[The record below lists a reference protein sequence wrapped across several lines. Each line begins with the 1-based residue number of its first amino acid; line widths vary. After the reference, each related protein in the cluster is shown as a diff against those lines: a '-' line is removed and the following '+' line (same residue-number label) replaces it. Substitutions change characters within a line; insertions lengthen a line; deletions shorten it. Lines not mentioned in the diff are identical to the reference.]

1 MLYVTNICDRAN
13 MMGGGEV
20 LGANTAGWWGGAKH
34 CQVDQRPALNIN
46 TASCSRAQTGDSG
59 KILSDQPPIGKV
71 GLLKIFSSAIF
82 FTSTEEAPSSA
93 PASEAS
99 RRINDGSEEKCK
111 LEQQCIREVGG
122 KKDNFFA
129 SATEN
134 RSSSFWTHGSSSHF
148 DGIRMHTQ
156 SLSCTSQSYFCHYSD
171 VKSRVCIRA
180 AVVLSCSCLPLR

>member
-1 MLYVTNICDRAN
+1 M
-13 MMGGGEV
+13 
-20 LGANTAGWWGGAKH
+20 
-34 CQVDQRPALNIN
+34 
-46 TASCSRAQTGDSG
+46 
-59 KILSDQPPIGKV
+59 
-71 GLLKIFSSAIF
+71 GLLKIFYSAIF

-93 PASEAS
+93 SASAAS

-171 VKSRVCIRA
+171 VCMQGVYQGCCS
-180 AVVLSCSCLPLR
+180 AVLFLPPSPIVNSLSVPLFNVF

>member
-1 MLYVTNICDRAN
+1 MC
-13 MMGGGEV
+13 
-20 LGANTAGWWGGAKH
+20 
-34 CQVDQRPALNIN
+34 
-46 TASCSRAQTGDSG
+46 
-59 KILSDQPPIGKV
+59 
-71 GLLKIFSSAIF
+71 LLKIFYSAIF
-82 FTSTEEAPSSA
+82 FTSTEESPSSA
-93 PASEAS
+93 SASEAS

-129 SATEN
+129 SAAEN

-156 SLSCTSQSYFCHYSD
+156 SLSCTSHSYFCHYSD

-180 AVVLSCSCLPLR
+180 AVLFLPPSPIVNSLTVFPCSMFSDFHFPALSCDSLCGHWY

>member
-1 MLYVTNICDRAN
+1 MRHLHLWCSLNDTAIYLFIKIGVLVRLSPNYLN
-13 MMGGGEV
+13 GG
-20 LGANTAGWWGGAKH
+20 W
-34 CQVDQRPALNIN
+34 RI
-46 TASCSRAQTGDSG
+46 S
-59 KILSDQPPIGKV
+59 SDHATVSGKV